1 MCIHCILPL
10 HFHYQIFTLSRLSMA
25 TNTSKSE
32 PKKFIFPPPS
42 TLATRAKIESFTL
55 PLAAQQRA
63 RISPHIFTP
72 QLLSSPGFPP
82 RGPNR
87 FLRHFSS
94 ASATPLES
102 PFDINIAPTPLSAT
116 TNRLMP
122 VLPEAHALYINLS
135 LLDSALGANLSEMLS
150 INTGPLMS
158 TLQSLMAFTNKRMK
172 LDSVDSITALESNNT
187 TSSLPNLQEEK
198 PIMTFGIADYPSLG
212 FRDEL
217 RGMMGASTPSKHSS
231 LATPYGSLSKF
242 VDFVAAQESSGEE
255 GMLWSKGQ
263 LYLVCLSTAVLI

>member
-1 MCIHCILPL
+1 M
-10 HFHYQIFTLSRLSMA
+10 T

-32 PKKFIFPPPS
+32 PPKKFIFPPPS

-72 QLLSSPGFPP
+72 QLLSSSPGFPP

-102 PFDINIAPTPLSAT
+102 PFDVNITPTPLSAT

-158 TLQSLMAFTNKRMK
+158 TLQSLMAFTNKRLK
-172 LDSVDSITALESNNT
+172 LDSVDSMAALESSNT

-217 RGMMGASTPSKHSS
+217 RGMMGASTPSTHRS
-231 LATPYGSLSKF
+231 LAAPYGCLSKF
-242 VDFVAAQESSGEE
+242 VDLVAAQESSGGGEE
-255 GMLWSKGQ
+255 GMLCLPGSKGQ
-263 LYLVCLSTAVLI
+263 LWPEMPVHCNFN